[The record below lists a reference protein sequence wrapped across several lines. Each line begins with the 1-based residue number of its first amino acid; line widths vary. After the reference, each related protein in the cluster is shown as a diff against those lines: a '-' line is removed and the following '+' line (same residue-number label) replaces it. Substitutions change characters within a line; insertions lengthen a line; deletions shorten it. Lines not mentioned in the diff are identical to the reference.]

1 MVLLGMGRALE
12 PGSWLPANMLAETST
27 LGQGNLIPH
36 TIGNDVGPVPKMA
49 MMSIKV
55 LGGMVTFGDQPPP
68 IDLYK
73 GPTSRQKVKEP
84 DTLNTSGE
92 GEMRFT
98 NLKIDYWLR

>member
-68 IDLYK
+68 IDLYN
-73 GPTSRQKVKEP
+73 GPTSPYMAPIWPFESRARTGSFS
-84 DTLNTSGE
+84 DSL
-92 GEMRFT
+92 
-98 NLKIDYWLR
+98 